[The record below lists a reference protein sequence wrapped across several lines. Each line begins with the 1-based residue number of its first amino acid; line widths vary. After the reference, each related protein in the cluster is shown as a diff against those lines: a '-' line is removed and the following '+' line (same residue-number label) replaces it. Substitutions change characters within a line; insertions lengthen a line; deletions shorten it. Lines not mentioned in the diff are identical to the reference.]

1 MKMAYINVITDRKQW
16 YEQYLRTEL
25 NTLDTLDRGQYRT
38 DMNSED
44 SIFMGKMSLTSI
56 LLLIF
61 TLISMWS
68 SDGDCCS
75 IGYD

>member
-44 SIFMGKMSLTSI
+44 NIFMGKMSFTSI

-61 TLISMWS
+61 TLISMLS